1 MKIAITGAGGF
12 LGTALTDYL
21 LQNTEHELL
30 LLTSQVEKLEKKYFD
45 KEVIVVSD
53 ENLEILRAAKIN
65 TLFNCAFPR
74 NTDGAQMASG
84 LKYILDVLVAS
95 AEGNVDAVVNISSQ
109 SVYSQRRIEPA
120 SEQTMLNLES
130 RYAIGKY
137 MTELM
142 TNTICRDIPHT
153 NIRMASL
160 IGVGFEQRVTNK
172 FISFALAGKKLHVIG
187 GKQRFGFLDVRDAVR
202 ALSLLLGSNYQKWE
216 AEYNLGGKG
225 SCTLEHIART
235 VCELSSVYCLKP
247 VNYEVEESDIW
258 HNSELNDSRFRQ
270 FFQWKPIYPLSD
282 TLKDIYENTQKYN

>member
-45 KEVIVVSD
+45 KEVIVVSN

-109 SVYSQRRIEPA
+109 SVYSQK
-120 SEQTMLNLES
+120 
-130 RYAIGKY
+130 IG
-137 MTELM
+137 
-142 TNTICRDIPHT
+142 R
-153 NIRMASL
+153 A
-160 IGVGFEQRVTNK
+160 
-172 FISFALAGKKLHVIG
+172 HV
-187 GKQRFGFLDVRDAVR
+187 
-202 ALSLLLGSNYQKWE
+202 
-216 AEYNLGGKG
+216 
-225 SCTLEHIART
+225 
-235 VCELSSVYCLKP
+235 
-247 VNYEVEESDIW
+247 
-258 HNSELNDSRFRQ
+258 
-270 FFQWKPIYPLSD
+270 
-282 TLKDIYENTQKYN
+282 